1 MLTVLTVLTQ
11 SGFSGTSRR
20 WRRNNSH
27 GIPFADWGRAAAV
40 ARHHSI
46 EVELIEQEMSP
57 RRRHISRGAAEMPIV
72 MDAAAAGRVLA
83 RECLEG
89 ARTPRTGAQTDVFG
103 TSPAGLICITA
114 RRWPLPAQRGA
125 TRGKK
130 EAAKR

>member
-46 EVELIEQEMSP
+46 EVELIDES
-57 RRRHISRGAAEMPIV
+57 
-72 MDAAAAGRVLA
+72 
-83 RECLEG
+83 
-89 ARTPRTGAQTDVFG
+89 
-103 TSPAGLICITA
+103 SPATHLE
-114 RRWPLPAQRGA
+114 RGGGDA
-125 TRGKK
+125 DC
-130 EAAKR
+130 